1 MLHCYISVGW
11 TLAPSRML
19 QKRLSNS
26 SRHVARMEH
35 CSFVTDLSPA
45 MYQLKCIRI
54 IVMLC
59 PKRSL
64 LILERV
70 YRMYCLYEILS
81 LAFSHAGHTDII
93 FNGEVARE

>member
-26 SRHVARMEH
+26 FRHVARMEH

-45 MYQLKCIRI
+45 MYQLKYIRI

-64 LILERV
+64 PI
-70 YRMYCLYEILS
+70 MYCLFEIPS
-81 LAFSHAGHTDII
+81 LAFSHARQTDVI
-93 FNGEVARE
+93 FGGEIARQ